1 MASIA
6 PFPPVSGN
14 GFLSTLRGAQPA
26 GARLAYLALSSMR
39 RPAPGATRSTGR
51 ELNHGHV
58 DRTESQ
64 GTGNLRF

>member
-1 MASIA
+1 MAILA

-39 RPAPGATRSTGR
+39 RPAPGATRST
-51 ELNHGHV
+51 
-58 DRTESQ
+58 
-64 GTGNLRF
+64 